1 MFNVK
6 RSQSFR
12 KKRIIFFKM
21 QFIYWKTRTKA
32 CQVQG
37 LCAFKTLHYRD
48 AIEINCDINEEK
60 KGRKSRERFF
70 ISINW
75 LVFPYSVNK
84 PLPLYYQCWW
94 CKSKLITNGVVLIV
108 VWSESD
114 FNQLSSDDS
123 AGRSW
128 SQKLNPHN
136 FERCGW
142 FLCLSRIS
150 WCLFV

>member
-1 MFNVK
+1 MFDVK

-12 KKRIIFFKM
+12 KKNTHYFYQNAIYPLENENESKSSTRIVCF
-21 QFIYWKTRTKA
+21 QNTP
-32 CQVQG
+32 
-37 LCAFKTLHYRD
+37 L
-48 AIEINCDINEEK
+48 
-60 KGRKSRERFF
+60 SRCNWDQLWYQRGNERFF

-84 PLPLYYQCWW
+84 PLPLFYQFWW

-114 FNQLSSDDS
+114 FNRLSSDDS

-136 FERCGW
+136 FEGCVW

-150 WCLFV
+150 CYLFV